1 MRKQV
6 YHKAKQKP
14 QIGLTL
20 NQVQKSMLEKEIT
33 EKSVKIVLALSLI
46 VLRDTFGF
54 GKKRLAKFAQE
65 FLVQLRCIESGA
77 VTFEEL
83 NEIIYKETGMEV
95 NFTWLYL
102 FLTSK
107 RNNGGDIDNGN
118 NTILWRPI

>member
-6 YHKAKQKP
+6 YHKSKQKP

-20 NQVQKSMLEKEIT
+20 NQVQKSILEKEIT

-65 FLVQLRCIESGA
+65 FLVQLKCIESGA

-95 NFTWLYL
+95 KF
-102 FLTSK
+102 K
-107 RNNGGDIDNGN
+107 
-118 NTILWRPI
+118 

>member
-1 MRKQV
+1 MKKQV

-102 FLTSK
+102 FL
-107 RNNGGDIDNGN
+107 
-118 NTILWRPI
+118 L

>member
-6 YHKAKQKP
+6 YHKQKQKP

-54 GKKRLAKFAQE
+54 GKKRLEKFAQE
-65 FLVQLRCIESGA
+65 FLMQLKCIESGA

-95 NFTWLYL
+95 NFT
-102 FLTSK
+102 
-107 RNNGGDIDNGN
+107 
-118 NTILWRPI
+118 